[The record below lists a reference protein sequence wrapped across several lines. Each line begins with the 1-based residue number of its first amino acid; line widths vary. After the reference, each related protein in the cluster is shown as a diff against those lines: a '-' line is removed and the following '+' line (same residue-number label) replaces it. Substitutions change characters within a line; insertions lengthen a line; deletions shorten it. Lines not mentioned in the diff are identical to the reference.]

1 MRANSIA
8 PSIAKLYSYGKAG
21 KIKFFSNLKNTLNE
35 FKSYKYPNRNLG
47 EEGNQ
52 GETPI
57 DSHNHLPDAIRYMMS
72 KLPAIPG
79 DINLYRDI
87 FEESL
92 RQTAK
97 VYNPLS
103 TNNDDR
109 EDGYVDGIFDD
120 FL

>member
-1 MRANSIA
+1 
-8 PSIAKLYSYGKAG
+8 
-21 KIKFFSNLKNTLNE
+21 
-35 FKSYKYPNRNLG
+35 
-47 EEGNQ
+47 
-52 GETPI
+52 
-57 DSHNHLPDAIRYMMS
+57 MMS